1 MANPRPKV
9 LAATFAMLTLASIL
23 LISIEENVSA
33 NAWALLA
40 LAGVF
45 AAAAVM
51 AFFQQDESV
60 GHIGS
65 DSIVPVQNQETE
77 VQALPDPSEEGFDIP
92 VI

>member
-1 MANPRPKV
+1 MANPRSKV

-23 LISIEENVSA
+23 LIANEENVSA

-51 AFFQQDESV
+51 VFFQKDEGLS
-60 GHIGS
+60 HIGS
-65 DSIVPVQNQETE
+65 NSIVSLQGQETE
-77 VQALPDPSEEGFDIP
+77 AQALPDPAEDGFDVP

>member
-1 MANPRPKV
+1 MANPRSKV

-23 LISIEENVSA
+23 LIANEENVSA

-51 AFFQQDESV
+51 AFFQNDEGVS
-60 GHIGS
+60 HIGS
-65 DSIVPVQNQETE
+65 DSIVSLQDQVTE
-77 VQALPDPSEEGFDIP
+77 AQALPDPAEDGFDVP

>member
-1 MANPRPKV
+1 MAHPRAKV
-9 LAATFAMLTLASIL
+9 LTATFAMLTLASIL
-23 LISIEENVSA
+23 LISNEENVSA

-51 AFFQQDESV
+51 AFFQQGDGKEYVGNESV
-60 GHIGS
+60 
-65 DSIVPVQNQETE
+65 VPSRDQQTE
-77 VQALPDPSEEGFDIP
+77 VQKLPDPTEDGFDVP

>member
-1 MANPRPKV
+1 MAHPRAKV
-9 LAATFAMLTLASIL
+9 LTATFAMLTLASIL
-23 LISIEENVSA
+23 LISNEENVSA

-51 AFFQQDESV
+51 AFFQQDDENEYL
-60 GHIGS
+60 G
-65 DSIVPVQNQETE
+65 NETLVSGRDQQTE
-77 VQALPDPSEEGFDIP
+77 AQALPDPAEGGFDVP

>member
-1 MANPRPKV
+1 MANPRSKV

-23 LISIEENVSA
+23 LIANEENVSA

-51 AFFQQDESV
+51 AFFQKDEELSNIV
-60 GHIGS
+60 S
-65 DSIVPVQNQETE
+65 DSIVSLQDQATE
-77 VQALPDPSEEGFDIP
+77 AQTLPDPAEDGFDVP

>member
-1 MANPRPKV
+1 MANPRAKV
-9 LAATFAMLTLASIL
+9 LAAAFAMLTLASIL
-23 LISIEENVSA
+23 LINNEKNVSA

-51 AFFQQDESV
+51 AFFQQDGGKEHVGNES
-60 GHIGS
+60 ILTS
-65 DSIVPVQNQETE
+65 RDRQTE
-77 VQALPDPSEEGFDIP
+77 AQALPDRAEDGFDVP

>member
-1 MANPRPKV
+1 MAHPRAKV
-9 LAATFAMLTLASIL
+9 LTAAFAMLTLASIL
-23 LISIEENVSA
+23 MISNEENVSA

-51 AFFQQDESV
+51 AFFQRDEGKEFV
-60 GHIGS
+60 GNQ
-65 DSIVPVQNQETE
+65 SIISSRDQQTE
-77 VQALPDPSEEGFDIP
+77 AQTLPDPTEDGFDVP

>member
-1 MANPRPKV
+1 MANPRAKV
-9 LAATFAMLTLASIL
+9 LTATFAMLTLASIL
-23 LISIEENVSA
+23 LISNEENVSA

-51 AFFQQDESV
+51 AFFQQGE
-60 GHIGS
+60 GHNHTGS
-65 DSIVPVQNQETE
+65 GSNVPVQDKEAE
-77 VQALPDPSEEGFDIP
+77 AQALPDPSEEGFDVP

>member
-1 MANPRPKV
+1 MANPRVKV
-9 LAATFAMLTLASIL
+9 LAATFAMLTLASIW
-23 LISIEENVSA
+23 LIANEENVSA

-51 AFFQQDESV
+51 AFFQNDE
-60 GHIGS
+60 GLRNIGN
-65 DSIVPVQNQETE
+65 DSIVSLQDQATE
-77 VQALPDPSEEGFDIP
+77 AQALPDPAEEGFDVP

>member
-1 MANPRPKV
+1 MANPRVKV

-23 LISIEENVSA
+23 LISNEENVSA

-40 LAGVF
+40 LTGVF

-51 AFFQQDESV
+51 AFFQQEEER
-60 GHIGS
+60 GHIRNEA
-65 DSIVPVQNQETE
+65 IVSVQDHETE
-77 VQALPDPSEEGFDIP
+77 AQALPDPAEDGFDVP

>member
-1 MANPRPKV
+1 MANPRAKV
-9 LAATFAMLTLASIL
+9 LATTFAMLTLASIL
-23 LISIEENVSA
+23 LITNEENVSA

-51 AFFQQDESV
+51 VFFQQDE
-60 GHIGS
+60 GPNHIGS
-65 DSIVPVQNQETE
+65 DSIVSIQDRGTE
-77 VQALPDPSEEGFDIP
+77 AQALPDPAEDGFDVP

>member
-1 MANPRPKV
+1 
-9 LAATFAMLTLASIL
+9 MLTLASVL
-23 LISIEENVSA
+23 LISNEGNVSA

-51 AFFQQDESV
+51 AFFQQEDGNDLLGTET
-60 GHIGS
+60 
-65 DSIVPVQNQETE
+65 IVSGRGQQTE
-77 VQALPDPSEEGFDIP
+77 AQALPDPAEEGFDVP

>member
-1 MANPRPKV
+1 MAHPRAKV
-9 LAATFAMLTLASIL
+9 LTAAFAMLTLASIL
-23 LISIEENVSA
+23 MISNEENVSA

-51 AFFQQDESV
+51 AFFQRDEGKELV
-60 GHIGS
+60 GNQ
-65 DSIVPVQNQETE
+65 SIISSRDQQTE
-77 VQALPDPSEEGFDIP
+77 AQKLPDPTEEGFDIP

>member
-1 MANPRPKV
+1 MANPRVKV

-23 LISIEENVSA
+23 LINNEENVSA

-51 AFFQQDESV
+51 AFFQQEEGLS
-60 GHIGS
+60 HIGN
-65 DSIVPVQNQETE
+65 DSIVAVQDRGTE
-77 VQALPDPSEEGFDIP
+77 AQALPDPAEDGFDVT